1 MANIKDLF
9 MRLDV
14 SDNAEDNAVEVYA
27 DSVAQALEVASREL
41 GIDINL
47 LDYQV
52 LDKGTRGF
60 MGIGRIPYRVLVIPM
75 VGSEEHAELATL
87 EQKLTRE
94 HAIRGASMKANAD
107 GSFRVRVTKSGI
119 WLTVFPA
126 KGNGLKVTPDEVKN
140 KLYSLKIDAD
150 ESKIVK
156 EVEKAA
162 GKPVKIGSWTA
173 NPQYDSSMNLEMT
186 EDEMKV
192 FVHFVPP
199 RYSGRHIEYDEVI
212 DAMKK
217 AGVKIGIKEKEI
229 KEYLEEMD
237 YTRPLLAAEGTRMVN
252 GRDAYIEYKVR
263 VDNKNVS
270 FEEDEQGK
278 VDFRNLELLENVVVG
293 QLLAVK
299 VPAEQGVQGRTVTN
313 RIIPARPGKDVKILH
328 GKGTILSEDGTELT
342 AEINGQ
348 VVFKGGRISVD
359 PVYVVNGDV
368 SLETGNIVFLGSVI
382 IAGTVQDNFEVKAA
396 GNIEVRGTVQK
407 AFLEA
412 EGDVIVFQGITGRD
426 EAKIESTGGSVY
438 AKFIQNAN
446 VFAEN
451 DVIVPEGIMHS
462 NVDAGNRVVSI
473 GKRARIVGGIIRAG
487 DEVNARF
494 LGTDVS
500 TRTEIRVGIHPK
512 VLQQLSD
519 LTGMK
524 AKIEEEQT
532 QLKLN
537 LRTLETQKRNA
548 GSKFPKDKDKLLK
561 DLQARDAKLNERMN
575 EIKGELD
582 EVNSYIGMIEHK
594 GKVCAERTAHGGVE
608 IYIKD
613 KSFIMKDPYNH
624 VKFSLQGDQIRI
636 GEYEPPEGVEG
647 RMIISRRRR

>member
-14 SDNAEDNAVEVYA
+14 SDQQDENAVEVYA
-27 DSVAQALEVASREL
+27 DSVAQALELASREL

-52 LDKGTRGF
+52 LEKGTRGF
-60 MGIGRIPYRVLVIPM
+60 MGLGREPYRVLVIPL
-75 VGSEEHAELATL
+75 VGSAEHAELTAL

-94 HAIRGASMKANAD
+94 HVMRGISMKANTD
-107 GSFRVRVTKSGI
+107 GSFRVRVAKSGI
-119 WLTVFPA
+119 WLTVDPP
-126 KGNGLKVTPDEVKN
+126 KGNGLRVTLDEVNN
-140 KLYSLKIDAD
+140 KLYSMKINTEDA
-150 ESKIVK
+150 KIGK
-156 EVEKAA
+156 EVEKAS

-192 FVHFVPP
+192 FIHFVPP
-199 RYSGRHIEYDEVI
+199 RYCGRHIEYDEVI

-217 AGVKIGIKEKEI
+217 AGVKMGIREKEI

-237 YTRPLLAAEGTRMVN
+237 YTRPLLAAEGSRMVN

-263 VDNKNVS
+263 VDNKSVS

-299 VPAEQGVQGRTVTN
+299 VPAEVGAPGRTVTN
-313 RIIPARPGKDVKILH
+313 RILPARPGKDVKIQH

-348 VVFKGGRISVD
+348 VTFKAGRISVE

-382 IAGTVQDNFEVKAA
+382 IAGSVEDNFEVKAA

-412 EGDVIVFQGITGRD
+412 EGDIIVFQGITGRD
-426 EAKIESTGGSVY
+426 EARIESTGGTVY
-438 AKFIQNAN
+438 AKFIQNAT

-462 NVDAGNRVVSI
+462 NVDAGSRVCSI

-500 TRTEIRVGIHPK
+500 TRTEIRVGVHPK

-548 GSKFPKDKDKLLK
+548 GSKFPKDKEKLLK
-561 DLQARDAKLNERMN
+561 DIQARDAKLTERMD
-575 EIKGELD
+575 EIKGELE

-594 GKVCAERTAHGGVE
+594 GRVCAERTAHGGVE

-624 VKFSLQGDQIRI
+624 VKFSLEGDQIRI
-636 GEYEPPEGVEG
+636 GEYEAPAGVEG